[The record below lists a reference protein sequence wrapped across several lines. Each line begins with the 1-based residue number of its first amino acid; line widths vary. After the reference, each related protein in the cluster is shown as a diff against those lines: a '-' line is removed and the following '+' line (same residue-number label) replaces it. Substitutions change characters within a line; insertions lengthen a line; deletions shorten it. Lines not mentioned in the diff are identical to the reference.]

1 MRGGGGRCIVDK
13 KKSLVSRTSK
23 KARVSTFGPPH
34 SQGYARRTNVYF
46 FFFIDFIFTRTMD
59 FAEKEGLLVV

>member
-1 MRGGGGRCIVDK
+1 MRGGGGRCIVN

-34 SQGYARRTNVYF
+34 SQGYARRTKVY

-59 FAEKEGLLVV
+59 FAEKEGPLVV